1 MTMSVNEQYLLETY
15 GPLLTLET
23 TAKLLDRP
31 QSGVKQ
37 SALKKDNPLS
47 KAKRKVGRYKIPWKK
62 PDYYYSTSQPITIQK
77 AILAP

>member
-1 MTMSVNEQYLLETY
+1 MSVNEQYLLETY

-31 QSGVKQ
+31 ESGVKQ

-47 KAKRKVGRYKIPWKK
+47 KAKRKVGRRTYF
-62 PDYYYSTSQPITIQK
+62 SAHELA
-77 AILAP
+77 AIMDGTQEEL